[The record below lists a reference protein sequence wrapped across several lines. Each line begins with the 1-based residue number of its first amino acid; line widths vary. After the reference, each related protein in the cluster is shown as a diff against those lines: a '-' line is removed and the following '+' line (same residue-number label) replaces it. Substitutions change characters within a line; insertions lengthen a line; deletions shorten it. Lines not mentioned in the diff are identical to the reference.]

1 MKEIQSVKGLLLSR
15 LEKYILLYLTFVI
28 LNVFSRAF
36 PQTPTLPSNPGIPSW
51 QRASKPTPSPQS
63 KPSSPEP
70 ICKPLT
76 PEPASKPDTDDSR
89 SRKGLMMDVSPPREE
104 LNDASPPR
112 EELNDASPPR
122 EELKSVSPPRE
133 GLNDALPPREGLKDE
148 PSQRDRLQRISC
160 DGSTRSS
167 GNESSCASEIE
178 ILGHDSGEEG
188 TGL

>member
-1 MKEIQSVKGLLLSR
+1 M
-15 LEKYILLYLTFVI
+15 F
-28 LNVFSRAF
+28 FSRAF

-51 QRASKPTPSPQS
+51 QRVSKPKLSPQS

-89 SRKGLMMDVSPPREE
+89 SRTGLMMDVSPPREE
-104 LNDASPPR
+104 LNDASPSR
-112 EELNDASPPR
+112 EGLKGASPPG
-122 EELKSVSPPRE
+122 E
-133 GLNDALPPREGLKDE
+133 GLKDALPPRGGLKDE
-148 PSQRDRLQRISC
+148 SPPRDRLQRISC

-188 TGL
+188 TS

>member
-1 MKEIQSVKGLLLSR
+1 M
-15 LEKYILLYLTFVI
+15 F
-28 LNVFSRAF
+28 FSRAF

-51 QRASKPTPSPQS
+51 QRVSKPKLSPQS

-76 PEPASKPDTDDSR
+76 PEPATDESGSR
-89 SRKGLMMDVSPPREE
+89 TGLMMETSPPREE
-104 LNDASPPR
+104 LKGASPPREELKGASPPR
-112 EELNDASPPR
+112 EELNDASP
-122 EELKSVSPPRE
+122 SRE
-133 GLNDALPPREGLKDE
+133 GLKGASPPGEGLKDALPPRGGLKDE
-148 PSQRDRLQRISC
+148 SPPRDRLQRISC

-188 TGL
+188 TS

>member
-1 MKEIQSVKGLLLSR
+1 M
-15 LEKYILLYLTFVI
+15 F
-28 LNVFSRAF
+28 FSRAF

-51 QRASKPTPSPQS
+51 QRVSKPKLSPQS

-76 PEPASKPDTDDSR
+76 PEPATDESGSR
-89 SRKGLMMDVSPPREE
+89 TGLMMETSPPREE
-104 LNDASPPR
+104 LKGASPPREELKGASPPR

-122 EELKSVSPPRE
+122 EGLKGASPPRE
-133 GLNDALPPREGLKDE
+133 ELNDASPSREGLKGASPPGEGLKDALPPRGGLKDE
-148 PSQRDRLQRISC
+148 SPPRDRLQRISC

-188 TGL
+188 TS